1 MDANSYSGSLLG
13 TATIAI
19 FLGISWFCKNKC
31 RHSKCKLNSKCLE
44 ISSEE
49 DTRNTLREEIIL
61 ELQNEGVI
69 PLQRQRAFTEI
80 QSSLV

>member
-1 MDANSYSGSLLG
+1 MKTSD
-13 TATIAI
+13 
-19 FLGISWFCKNKC
+19 KC

-61 ELQNEGVI
+61 ELKNEGVI
-69 PLQRQRAFTEI
+69 PVPLQRQRAFTEI
-80 QSSLV
+80 QPSLV